1 MDKFIIII
9 SVGIIL
15 SLQRSRC
22 IHREISSQT
31 NNKPLK
37 RKRKISKIPNKESA
51 SIIATSRLNVRM
63 EEREEEREKVDG
75 KLVASFDTRIEKV
88 CEITY

>member
-1 MDKFIIII
+1 
-9 SVGIIL
+9 
-15 SLQRSRC
+15 
-22 IHREISSQT
+22 
-31 NNKPLK
+31 
-37 RKRKISKIPNKESA
+37 
-51 SIIATSRLNVRM
+51 M